1 MRVSLSYEHR
11 SLLRGHAEAGY
22 PREVCGFLL
31 GSMDAAAG
39 LFFVHE
45 VRPAGNRR
53 EDRSTTRNRND
64 PEDYRAAARQAPEQ
78 GREGG
83 GIYHS
88 HPDAPARP
96 SDYDREQAWPNSAYV
111 IVPVEAGTSGDPKAW
126 LLAEDR
132 SGFEELAL
140 ETAPWARATEEVP
153 SGSLR
158 DDGG

>member
-1 MRVSLSYEHR
+1 MTVSLSHEHR
-11 SLLRGHAEAGY
+11 SLIRGHAEAGY

-39 LFFVHE
+39 LFCVHE
-45 VRPAGNRR
+45 VRPAVNRR
-53 EDRSTTRNRND
+53 GDRSTTRYRID
-64 PEDYRAAARQAPEQ
+64 PEDYRAAERQAAER
-78 GREGG
+78 GREVV

-96 SDYDREQAWPNSAYV
+96 SDYDREHGWPNSAYV
-111 IVPVEAGTSGDPKAW
+111 IVPVEAGTSGAPRAW

-140 ETAPWARATEEVP
+140 ETAPWTRATEKVP
-153 SGSLR
+153 SGTLR